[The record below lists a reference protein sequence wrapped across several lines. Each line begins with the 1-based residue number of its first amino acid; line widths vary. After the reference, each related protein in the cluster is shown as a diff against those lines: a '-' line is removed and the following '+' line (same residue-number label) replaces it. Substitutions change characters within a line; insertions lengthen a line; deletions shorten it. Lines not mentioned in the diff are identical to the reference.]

1 VTVPYIDQRLRKTAD
16 DFKALTNWI
25 NIGSQRVQA
34 AGLKMG
40 YHNHNFEFEEVGGEM
55 LMDVLLKNTNSDLVD
70 FEMDIYWVVR
80 AGQDPLQWLDYYPG
94 RFKLIHVK
102 DMDKNDKDL
111 NTEIGNGSIDY
122 KQLLPAINQIGVKYF
137 IVEQENYKI
146 DPYVSIAQSNKYLRD
161 VLS

>member
-1 VTVPYIDQRLRKTAD
+1 
-16 DFKALTNWI
+16 
-25 NIGSQRVQA
+25 
-34 AGLKMG
+34 
-40 YHNHNFEFEEVGGEM
+40 
-55 LMDVLLKNTNSDLVD
+55 MDVLLKNTNSDLVD